1 MKPQRLDSLSPS
13 HDEIRSSLEHVLA
26 SPDFKG
32 TPQQVALLKY
42 VVAQSLAGNS
52 DRIKG
57 YTVATEVFGRR
68 EDFDQNIDPIVSIQA
83 ARLRLAL
90 DHYYQAGGRHDT
102 LRIDIPKG
110 TYVPVFEKQ
119 PHAPLPD
126 TQITRAIDRVKG
138 ASAWPSVV
146 VHPLCNLS
154 GDPDLDSWGLGL
166 VTELVDE
173 LNHYPNIRVLICG
186 AGNPETEDD
195 DCRARFALNGW
206 IRSDGTCIK
215 LNLRLTDTLTARQ
228 IWCHAY
234 RFGAEGTRTIA
245 LQENIARQVAVNV
258 AGKRGWIAK
267 VWERGSE
274 NRLPQYA
281 QTYETVLL
289 YDRYKATSTPEAFQ
303 RAMTAAEK
311 TVARD
316 PDCGQ
321 AWTIRAALF
330 ADIYALDIPGY
341 ERPLE
346 KAFEFAQMALRILP
360 HDQRAHT
367 IMAFVHLLR
376 SDLPA
381 GLAKA
386 EQALDLG
393 PETLFALDGIGYL
406 MTLLGDWE
414 RGPGLIEKVIRLN
427 PFYGNYVH
435 YALWVNCLR
444 QQQYDQARQE
454 TMKLTR
460 SAHFWDHLAKAA
472 TCGLCGRIEEG
483 RRCAAELL
491 ERKPNFPKRGR
502 MLIGHFIKF
511 DDITDRIIQGLEAV
525 GVRVLGSRF

>member
-1 MKPQRLDSLSPS
+1 MKPQRLESLSPS
-13 HDEIRSSLEHVLA
+13 HDEIRSTLEHILA

-32 TPQQVALLKY
+32 TPQQVALLRY
-42 VVAQSLAGNS
+42 VVAQTLAGNS

-68 EDFDQNIDPIVSIQA
+68 VDFDQNIDPIVSIQA
-83 ARLRLAL
+83 ARLRRAL
-90 DHYYQAGGRHDT
+90 ERYYQAGGRHDT

-110 TYVPVFEKQ
+110 TYVPMFEKL
-119 PHAPLPD
+119 PHAPVPG
-126 TQITRAIDRVKG
+126 TVIARAIDTMKG
-138 ASAWPSVV
+138 EGAWPSVV
-146 VHPLCNLS
+146 VHPLRNLS

-173 LNHYPNIRVLICG
+173 LNHYPNIRVLIFG
-186 AGNPETEDD
+186 AGSQETEDD

-215 LNLRLTDTLTARQ
+215 INLRLTDTLTARQ
-228 IWCHAY
+228 IWCHAW
-234 RFGAEGTRTIA
+234 RFGAENIRTIA
-245 LQENIARQVAVNV
+245 LQENISRQVAVNV

-267 VWERGSE
+267 VWDRASA
-274 NRLPQYA
+274 NRLPQYG
-281 QTYETVLL
+281 QSYETVLL

-303 RAMTAAEK
+303 RAMSVAEK
-311 TVARD
+311 TVASD

-330 ADIYALDIPGY
+330 ADIHALDIPGY

-346 KAFEFAQMALRILP
+346 KAFEFAQNGLGILP
-360 HDQRAHT
+360 YDQRAHT
-367 IMAFVHLLR
+367 TMAFVHLLR
-376 SDLPA
+376 NELPA
-381 GLAKA
+381 GLAEA
-386 EQALDLG
+386 EQALNLG
-393 PETLFALDGIGYL
+393 PDTLFALDGIGYL

-444 QQQYDQARQE
+444 QKEYDLARQE

-460 SAHFWDHLAKAA
+460 CAHFWDHLAKAA
-472 TCGLCGRIEEG
+472 THGLCGNIKEG

-491 ERKPNFPKRGR
+491 ERKPDFPERGR

-511 DDITDRIIQGLEAV
+511 DEIAERIIQGLEAV
-525 GVRVLGSRF
+525 GIQIQ